1 MRKLPTIAK
10 LCAAGSLVLFVL
22 TNLSN
27 LKAMKNHS
35 APDYPSDEELT
46 KAIVA
51 LRTALNKNSNEKE
64 RCIITKYNVN
74 VDVFIMFDEAHTLT
88 DCYDKHR
95 ESRFVMLQQT
105 LSVLS
110 SLELP
115 LFLFFLST
123 TGKVTQFSQP
133 RGHDNSDH
141 INDGYLATP
150 RPFIFVGFD
159 QLVQNH
165 KVRRGSTL
173 DDVTSLDFVA
183 HLGRPL

>member
-1 MRKLPTIAK
+1 
-10 LCAAGSLVLFVL
+10 
-22 TNLSN
+22 
-27 LKAMKNHS
+27 
-35 APDYPSDEELT
+35 
-46 KAIVA
+46 
-51 LRTALNKNSNEKE
+51 
-64 RCIITKYNVN
+64 
-74 VDVFIMFDEAHTLT
+74 MFDEAHTLT

-150 RPFIFVGFD
+150 CPFIFIGFD

-165 KVRRGSTL
+165 KVRWGSTL
-173 DDVTSLDFVA
+173 DDVTSLDFIA